1 MNKVTAALMFSV
13 FFAAA
18 GLAGATVVPAV
29 TPAKVTPV
37 VSVIALSA
45 AEAEALAT
53 LRSEYRT
60 RKVEI
65 DSEYATRMDAI
76 LVKAADGNS

>member
-1 MNKVTAALMFSV
+1 MNKVTAALMISV
-13 FFAAA
+13 FSAAA

-29 TPAKVTPV
+29 THAKVTPV

-60 RKVEI
+60 RKVAI
-65 DSEYATRMDAI
+65 DSEYAARMDAI